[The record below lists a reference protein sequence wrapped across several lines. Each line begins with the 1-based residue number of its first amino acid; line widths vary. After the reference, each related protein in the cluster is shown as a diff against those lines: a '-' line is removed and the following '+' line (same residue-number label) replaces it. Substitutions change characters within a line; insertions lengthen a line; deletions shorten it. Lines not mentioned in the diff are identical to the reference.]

1 MRNKVPIIFAI
12 ILLSVIIFCL
22 VMFLVVYLN
31 GGTIE
36 MFGIGS
42 RNNVILDRTFEL
54 GNIKDIEIKQNA
66 GNIIFKETTDDKI
79 RVEAYGKNENDV
91 QANING
97 DRLVIDYTIRRFV
110 FFGLGNIK
118 NDIIIYMPTSYSNEI
133 TIQNDLGNC
142 EIIDLPNATLDI
154 DCNAGNVEVGKV
166 RNANIKCDLGKVKI
180 DEVLNKCNIEV
191 DSGDVKI
198 TNVAINEDS
207 KIKCDLGNID
217 IKEINDIYIDAKVD
231 LGKTDVN
238 GSNRNANVTLK
249 LECDCGNISVGK

>member
-1 MRNKVPIIFAI
+1 MRNKVPIIFAL

-118 NDIIIYMPTSYSNEI
+118 MI
-133 TIQNDLGNC
+133 
-142 EIIDLPNATLDI
+142 
-154 DCNAGNVEVGKV
+154 
-166 RNANIKCDLGKVKI
+166 
-180 DEVLNKCNIEV
+180 
-191 DSGDVKI
+191 
-198 TNVAINEDS
+198 
-207 KIKCDLGNID
+207 
-217 IKEINDIYIDAKVD
+217 
-231 LGKTDVN
+231 
-238 GSNRNANVTLK
+238 
-249 LECDCGNISVGK
+249 